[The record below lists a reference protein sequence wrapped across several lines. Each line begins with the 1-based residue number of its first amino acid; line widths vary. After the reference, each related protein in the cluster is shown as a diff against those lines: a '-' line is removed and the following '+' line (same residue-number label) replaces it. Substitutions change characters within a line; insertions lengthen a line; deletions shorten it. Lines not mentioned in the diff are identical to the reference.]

1 MRIIELIV
9 GVDGTSRVQT
19 RGFSGRSCQE
29 VSHFLERA
37 LGQKQTEQLTAEF
50 YEQNVNQSQQA
61 SEGS

>member
-19 RGFSGRSCQE
+19 RGFPGRSCQE
-29 VSHFLERA
+29 VSHFLEHA
-37 LGQKQTEQLTAEF
+37 LGQKQKEQLTAEF
-50 YEQNVNQSQQA
+50 YEQNVNQSQQS

>member
-1 MRIIELIV
+1 LIV

-19 RGFSGRSCQE
+19 RGFPGRSCKE

-37 LGQKQTEQLTAEF
+37 LGQKQKEQLTAEF
-50 YEQNVNQSQQA
+50 YEQNVSQSQQA